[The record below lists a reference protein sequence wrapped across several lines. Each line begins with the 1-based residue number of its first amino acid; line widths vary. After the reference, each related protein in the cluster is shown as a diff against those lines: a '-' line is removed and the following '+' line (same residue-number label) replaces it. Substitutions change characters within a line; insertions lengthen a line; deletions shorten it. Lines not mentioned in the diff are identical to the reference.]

1 MLSAQPLVSIGLPV
15 RNAGGRVTEVVSSVL
30 SQDYEHLELVISD
43 NASTDNT
50 EAVCR
55 ELAAGDSR
63 IVYRRQRRNVG
74 ILENFVRTITLARG
88 ELFRWIG
95 DDDRLEPAFA
105 SECVR
110 RFADDPRLVL
120 VTTGIDYTGPDGVV
134 SSASYPGT
142 ALGSDDPA
150 TRFIEMLRL
159 LNESYLLL
167 DPLYAMLRREPVAAI
182 PRRNMLHEDEVFA
195 AKLALVGPWGHVPT
209 VLAHRRWKQERLS
222 ALARRLGVAPWRSH
236 VATTLQCQE
245 MLRWLRTTDLTPQQ
259 LRRARSAV
267 YQMHLRRGHKTFTR
281 RGRKVIRVVTG
292 R

>member
-1 MLSAQPLVSIGLPV
+1 MPTTEPLVSIGLPV
-15 RNAGGRVTEVVSSVL
+15 RNAGGRVAEVVSSVL
-30 SQDYEHLELVISD
+30 SQDYERLELVISD
-43 NASTDNT
+43 NASTDDT
-50 EAVCR
+50 EEVCR
-55 ELAAGDSR
+55 ILAAADSR
-63 IVYRRQRRNVG
+63 IVYHRQGHNVG
-74 ILENFVRTITLARG
+74 LLNNFIRTITLARG

-110 RFADDPRLVL
+110 RFAEDPRLLL
-120 VTTGIDYTGPDGVV
+120 VTTGIAYSGPDGVV
-134 SSASYPGT
+134 SSASYTGT
-142 ALGSDDPA
+142 ALGSDDPV

-159 LNESYLLL
+159 LNESYSLM
-167 DPLYAMLRREPVAAI
+167 DPLYGMVRRELVATI

-195 AKLALVGPWGHVPT
+195 AKLALAGPWGHVPA
-209 VLAHRRWKQERLS
+209 VLAHRHWKQERLS
-222 ALARRLGVAPWRSH
+222 AIARRLGVAPWRSH

-267 YQMHLRRGHKTFTR
+267 FQMHLRRGKQTFTR
-281 RGRKVIRVVTG
+281 RSRKAIRVVTG